1 LLSNRA
7 FVGISSLAGF
17 VVSFLQPKTKN
28 TISMNGN
35 KCLMEIL
42 QLD

>member
-1 LLSNRA
+1 
-7 FVGISSLAGF
+7 
-17 VVSFLQPKTKN
+17 LQPKIKN